1 MKKSVLKV
9 YESKETIMK
18 LGNHAVDV
26 KPRALPVTI
35 IADKDLEAVTFE
47 ANRVFYY
54 HEHPV
59 CVVNDN
65 AKIFRLSH
73 AGIYA
78 TDKATGEVKE
88 GEWPKTCT
96 QTLLM
101 YRDLLCGDGYT
112 EIEPIEGRPARDWR
126 AHMEQYQKEKEMRKA
141 GIIPPR
147 KSRAKKAKIN
157 EAMLEL
163 LEREYGLKREDIL
176 AKMNQPAAPTAEP
189 TPNLPMCLPVYTMTA
204 EQVHAYFT
212 QKPVVYTPE
221 YLASYKEYIL
231 SVFSFEMPYFT
242 KGEHAD
248 ADWWEKEYKDEIK
261 QEVEKLYK
269 ENEETE
275 PVVIDA
281 EYIEKLQAEAREI
294 GKKNPSKKTK
304 KAPAK
309 KTTAK
314 KTTAK
319 KTTKKATK
327 KEAVA

>member
-147 KSRAKKAKIN
+147 KTRAKKAKIN

-163 LEREYGLKREDIL
+163 LEKEFGLSREQVL
-176 AKMNQPAAPTAEP
+176 AKMAEKTEPAAPT

-204 EQVHAYFT
+204 DMVHAYFT
-212 QKPVVYTPE
+212 RVFIERIPYATVVKGTLDDKGTVQAIFRWEFE
-221 YLASYKEYIL
+221 YLKHHD
-231 SVFSFEMPYFT
+231 
-242 KGEHAD
+242 HAD
-248 ADWWEKEYKDEIK
+248 ADWWEKNLPTE
-261 QEVEKLYK
+261 QEG
-269 ENEETE
+269 TE

-304 KAPAK
+304 KATAK